1 MAITGPL
8 AVVLSL
14 WPGSKRAGSA
24 ALPCAWS
31 TRRAAEPCRG
41 NCTPSGHASQSPKR
55 PGSTIRGPRYRIERR
70 PTRVAGLS
78 QGNRLH
84 CTPSIPAAPAGRA
97 ASARP
102 ARRAEN
108 EPGREAG
115 GKAMSRRAILTGP
128 SSRLARARPTAQRL
142 SSRSAPQRRLRR
154 SRLAAPTVLSV
165 AGVLLRREWN
175 SRRDGQSQSEFIVPG
190 VLVPFRMDTPLL
202 GLKTGSARSAP
213 PTGPSPPLTRGVH
226 WGRPQRWRA
235 RRARK
240 PA

>member
-1 MAITGPL
+1 MH
-8 AVVLSL
+8 
-14 WPGSKRAGSA
+14 
-24 ALPCAWS
+24 
-31 TRRAAEPCRG
+31 RRA
-41 NCTPSGHASQSPKR
+41 PSVRVQPS
-55 PGSTIRGPRYRIERR
+55 RGPRYRIERR
-70 PTRVAGLS
+70 PTPVAGLS

-102 ARRAEN
+102 VRSAEN

-142 SSRSAPQRRLRR
+142 SSRSAPQRGLRR
-154 SRLAAPTVLSV
+154 SRLAALTVLSV

-175 SRRDGQSQSEFIVPG
+175 SRRDGQSQSEWIVPG

-202 GLKTGSARSAP
+202 GWETGSARSAP
-213 PTGPSPPLTRGVH
+213 PALRPGAQICERRSPSSSCDL
-226 WGRPQRWRA
+226 RA
-235 RRARK
+235 AVM
-240 PA
+240 ASLQVATL